1 KCDRGQSL
9 DSHYIGRKEDIV
21 RAGRVTRVL
30 NGCRDVLILHHQ
42 GQIYAMD
49 MRCYREL
56 HLYVEFNSR
65 LCIGLYQA
73 VDNPTVTPL
82 WTEWRSKGV
91 KQRIHQ
97 VTVVKGHVY
106 VTLNTHTEE
115 VESDRYQSHKHRT
128 RWRSQKLFSSKRNIT
143 SE

>member
-1 KCDRGQSL
+1 CN
-9 DSHYIGRKEDIV
+9 SHYIGRKEDIV

-49 MRCYREL
+49 MRCYREHRGQSMVL
-56 HLYVEFNSR
+56 FTNSATLSMQEFNSR

-128 RWRSQKLFSSKRNIT
+128 ALCKDHTRTNT
-143 SE
+143 